1 MEYAGFWRRVGA
13 FVIDYIIIVVLVAVI
28 ATVLGLGMGL
38 PPSLTDTQV
47 AGSGA
52 ANSGNWV
59 FVVALWLYYAYFE
72 SSAKQATFGKQ
83 ALGIKVCGADG
94 QRISFLRASGRH
106 FAKYI
111 SGLILGIGYLM
122 AAFTSKKQGLHD
134 MIASCLVIKD

>member
-13 FVIDYIIIVVLVAVI
+13 FVIDYIIVVVAVSII
-28 ATVLGLGMGL
+28 AMVLGLSIAIPAYM
-38 PPSLTDTQV
+38 SQ
-47 AGSGA
+47 AHA
-52 ANSGNWV
+52 ADAATGNGGNWLL
-59 FVVALWLYYAYFE
+59 VVMLWLYYAYFE